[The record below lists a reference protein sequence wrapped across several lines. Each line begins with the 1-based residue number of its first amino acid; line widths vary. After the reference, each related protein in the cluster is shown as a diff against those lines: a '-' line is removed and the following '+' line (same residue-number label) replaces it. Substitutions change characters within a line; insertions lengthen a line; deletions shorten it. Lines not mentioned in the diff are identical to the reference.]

1 MNVYNYIFECILAS
15 NRVILSVYLHYE
27 RQNCK
32 NKSFLLIKRAKFDQ
46 FEKTKVIW
54 KALFMAF
61 KMVNSNWKNC
71 PWLKIYSGINVEKSI
86 KKVVFCRF

>member
-1 MNVYNYIFECILAS
+1 MNVCNYIFACILAS
-15 NRVILSVYLHYE
+15 NHLIFSAYLHYE

-32 NKSFLLIKRAKFDQ
+32 NQSFLFIKRAKFDQ

-61 KMVNSNWKNC
+61 KMVISNWKSC
-71 PWLKIYSGINVEKSI
+71 IWLKIYSRKNVEKSV
-86 KKVVFCRF
+86 KKAVFCRF